1 MRSFLVTLSA
11 GAMFGAPV
19 AADPLRDAAAQ
30 FYGPLPATVTELE
43 GHVATPEKVE
53 LGKKLFFETR
63 LSASGSHS
71 CVSCHDLAKGGVDGL
86 ATALLPDGQS
96 GLRNTS
102 SVLNAVLNTDHYWDG
117 READLAAQTVGPELA
132 GLAMINTP
140 EAAVAALKAIPAYAE
155 EFALAFPGEA
165 DPVTADNLAR
175 ALESFEATLLTP
187 APFDAWLAGD
197 DAALSDDQKAGLQI
211 FMDKGCAYCH
221 FGPPIGGQ
229 GYYPLGLVELPGID
243 IKAADEV
250 AQAAAAD
257 PEPLSAGHS
266 CRGARRVRDSR
277 SASDG
282 RHADGCAGQRAVG
295 GARRAREVARGR
307 RSGVGSAT
315 RTFPA
320 ARAPLL
326 PSAHGASDP
335 LGHRPRPARARW

>member
-1 MRSFLVTLSA
+1 MRSFLVTLSV

-19 AADPLRDAAAQ
+19 AADPLRDAATQ
-30 FYGPLPATVTELE
+30 FYGPLPASVTELE
-43 GHVATPEKVE
+43 GHVVTPEKVE

-71 CVSCHDLAKGGVDGL
+71 CVSCHDLAKGGTDGL
-86 ATALLPDGQS
+86 ETALLPDGQS

-102 SVLNAVLNTDHYWDG
+102 SVLNTVLNTDHYWDG

-132 GLAMINTP
+132 GLAMMNTP
-140 EAAVAALKAIPAYAE
+140 DAAIAALKAIPAYAE

-211 FMDKGCAYCH
+211 FLDKGCAYCH
-221 FGPPIGGQ
+221 FGPSIGGQ

-257 PEPLSAGHS
+257 PEAEDFVFRTAPLRNITLTAPYFHS
-266 CRGARRVRDSR
+266 GKVTDLAIAVDVM
-277 SASDG
+277 A
-282 RHADGCAGQRAVG
+282 AGQLGSPLAPEETAG
-295 GARRAREVARGR
+295 IVAFL
-307 RSGVGSAT
+307 GSLT
-315 RTFPA
+315 GTLPEI
-320 ARAPLL
+320 APPTL
-326 PSAHGASDP
+326 P
-335 LGHRPRPARARW
+335 